1 MEDKLY
7 QRRILAQNG
16 PDWGVFA
23 FPDGS
28 IQLDLGR
35 AGLVLPELAFRRLC
49 DFVLMACTIPIR
61 GTIASTTAPYRALS
75 VCPHT
80 HVVTLGIEQTVL
92 RFRSHEFVRLT
103 QLCRQTLTVLRPTR
117 LTGMSPHTSY
127 N

>member
-7 QRRILAQNG
+7 QRRMLAQDG
-16 PDWGVFA
+16 PDWGVFTL
-23 FPDGS
+23 PDGN
-28 IQLDLGR
+28 IQLNLGR

-49 DFVLMACTIPIR
+49 DFVLMACAIPIR
-61 GTIASTTAPYRALS
+61 GTIASTTAPYRTLS

-92 RFRSHEFVRLT
+92 RFRSHEFVRLA
-103 QLCRQTLTVLRPTR
+103 QLCRKTLAVLRPTHM
-117 LTGMSPHTSY
+117 TSMSPHSSR